1 LLSDLVF
8 NHSQHAALLDSC
20 LACLS
25 SSTSTSPVALVPS
38 STSLLSIDISLPTLQ
53 TPAVLCFYSHHRPTP
68 ELIAADL
75 GFIALARE
83 KGWTVHKVW
92 EDPKAG
98 VSVFRA
104 ILLNSLDVLRFS
116 KLINSPHFRL
126 TVGTLIL
133 GAQCMDGL

>member
-25 SSTSTSPVALVPS
+25 SSPSTSPVALVPS

-83 KGWTVHKVW
+83 KGWKVHKVW

-98 VSVFRA
+98 VSFSSDPPQFFRRA
-104 ILLNSLDVLRFS
+104 EIF
-116 KLINSPHFRL
+116 KMITSPHFRL
-126 TVGTLIL
+126 TAVTLIL